1 MDMDTD
7 ANIQERKVQDMTR
20 VMDMDTDADIQ

>member
-7 ANIQERKVQDMTR
+7 ANIQKRKVQDMTR